1 MNSQSDSRSRLYPKY
16 SFGSGASSGG
26 FASFPSPFFSG
37 SMTRLKPVPTG
48 STKTRSVKAS
58 HDDSFSTSRAGIAGN
73 VPSDG
78 KSTRC
83 GPTAPMCRYAE
94 EAPGPPLK
102 TKVTG
107 RPPSSPP
114 ATYETE
120 KISAAG
126 FSFLRRTLHFAV
138 AVYWIAFLPR
148 PHASGRLGTGRRL
161 VVGLRLALVVLRVV
175 AHGRARY
182 RLPGALPHNADA
194 RVPADGL
201 TRRCACRRGT
211 AGLARRLRR
220 LRRGRLAGAD
230 GG

>member
-148 PHASGRLGTGRRL
+148 PHVAVVSAPAGGSWSGLSSLLSFFVSSLMGAHATDWDVTRVAMTG
-161 VVGLRLALVVLRVV
+161 
-175 AHGRARY
+175 
-182 RLPGALPHNADA
+182 PQSPQ
-194 RVPADGL
+194 
-201 TRRCACRRGT
+201 
-211 AGLARRLRR
+211 
-220 LRRGRLAGAD
+220 
-230 GG
+230 